1 MPFLDVS
8 DILSDPD
15 FADGAVLIRT
25 GVTVDPATGRTISAP
40 AETPI
45 SVVVTSDKGQ
55 NLRRMPD
62 AAASEGS
69 IIVHS
74 IVTFTEGDAASGVDA
89 DIVRW
94 NGRDWTVITVDD
106 YSRYGAGFTVA
117 TCRLLD
123 LR

>member
-1 MPFLDVS
+1 MPLLDVS
-8 DILSDPD
+8 DVLLDPD
-15 FADGAVLIRT
+15 FADTAVLIRT
-25 GVTVDPATGRTISAP
+25 GVTVDTATGRTISGP
-40 AETPI
+40 VETQI
-45 SVVVTSDKGQ
+45 LCVVTSDRGQ

-74 IVTFTEGDAASGVDA
+74 TVTFTEGDGAGLDA
-89 DIVRW
+89 DIIRW
-94 NGRDWTVITVDD
+94 QGRDWTVITVDD

-117 TCRLLD
+117 TCRLLN

>member
-1 MPFLDVS
+1 MPELDVS
-8 DILSDPD
+8 DVLSDPM
-15 FADGAVLIRT
+15 FADSAVLIHT
-25 GVTVDPATGRTISAP
+25 AVTVDGVGRTVK
-40 AETPI
+40 TPVDTAI
-45 SVVVTSDKGQ
+45 SVVVTSDKGR
-55 NLRRMPD
+55 NLRRNPD

-74 IVTFTEGDAASGVDA
+74 TVTFTEGDSATGVDA

-94 NGRDWTVITVDD
+94 NGKDWTVVTVDD

>member
-1 MPFLDVS
+1 MPLLDVS
-8 DILSDPD
+8 DVLSDPM
-15 FADGAVLIRT
+15 FADAAVLIRT
-25 GVTVDPATGRTISAP
+25 MVTVDPATGRTISAQV
-40 AETPI
+40 ETTI

-74 IVTFTEGDAASGVDA
+74 TVTFTEGGDGRDA
-89 DIVRW
+89 DIIRW
-94 NGRDWTVITVDD
+94 QGRDWTVVTVDD

-117 TCRLLD
+117 TCRLLT